1 MTKSAYFS
9 VDTRLTT
16 LLGETYRSTEAALK
30 ELVDNAWDADA
41 DNVWITLPAPMSKEP
56 IIVKDDGS
64 GMTPLDMSTEYLMIA
79 RDRRSKKGQR
89 SPKYKRRIKGRKGIG
104 KFAGLAA
111 AQQMQVITCA
121 AGVRSTVS
129 IDKQVLLEADK
140 DLEQIPLPV
149 NEMPV
154 SEDEHG
160 TSITLS
166 SLSQNM
172 SFPKEEAMRAAL
184 IHEYGR
190 EHGFSIYVNG
200 SVLTVEDV
208 IGPSRSDERDLPLA
222 GSSRL
227 HFSIAEGKPPK
238 YPGIVLR
245 SGGKVI
251 GGKPMFF
258 GLDEDPEIPPKLL
271 KRVYGEVEVDSLE
284 GHVTSDWGAVFENSE
299 LFAEVKA
306 WVHSNV
312 RGALEGVYKN
322 EIDLQKAR
330 LKQEISRR
338 LEKLPEHRRAF
349 AENAIN
355 RVLQKFFGERPERI
369 STVASVLLDAME
381 RDEYYLVLLKIDEA
395 RHADVS
401 TFADAL
407 EQFGL
412 LELALIS
419 QHATHRLAFLDSI
432 DALVGNNR
440 THEKE
445 IHKALDNC
453 LWVLGG
459 RYHMM
464 ASNRSL
470 RRVVNEYC
478 ENKYAGSKGKK
489 RPDLL
494 LATDSADRYL
504 LIEFKRPKHPIDRD
518 DEAQAREYRDELSRH
533 FPGKAIDILLLGG
546 SRAQVDS
553 RYDAPDV
560 RVLSYTDVISQAR
573 HELEWLLAN
582 LATREP

>member
-9 VDTRLTT
+9 VDTRLTA

-41 DNVWITLPAPMSKEP
+41 DNVWITLPAPMSKDP
-56 IIVKDDGS
+56 IVIRDDGS
-64 GMTPLDMSTEYLMIA
+64 GMSPVDVSKEYLTIA

-111 AQQMQVITCA
+111 AQQMLVSTSA

-129 IDKQVLLEADK
+129 IDKQVLLDADK

-149 NEMPV
+149 EEAAV
-154 SEDEHG
+154 SEDEYG
-160 TSITLS
+160 TLIALS

-184 IHEYGR
+184 VHEYGR
-190 EHGFSIYVNG
+190 EQGFSIYVNG

-208 IGPSRSDERDLPLA
+208 FGPSKSDDRKLPLA

-227 HFSIAEGKPPK
+227 RFTIAEEKPPK

-245 SGGKVI
+245 SGGKVV

-284 GHVTSDWGAVFENSE
+284 GHVTSDWGAVVENSE
-299 LFAEVKA
+299 LYAEVKA
-306 WVHSNV
+306 WVHSQV
-312 RGALEGVYKN
+312 RSALEDVYKN

-330 LKQEISRR
+330 LKQEINRR

-349 AENAIN
+349 AESAIN

-369 STVASVLLDAME
+369 STVASVVLDAME

-401 TFADAL
+401 TFAEAL

-419 QHATHRLAFLDSI
+419 QHTAHRLAFLDSVDVLI
-432 DALVGNNR
+432 ANKD

-445 IHKALDNC
+445 LHKALENS
-453 LWVLGG
+453 LWVLGA

-470 RRVVNEYC
+470 RRVV
-478 ENKYAGSKGKK
+478 GS
-489 RPDLL
+489 
-494 LATDSADRYL
+494 DR
-504 LIEFKRPKHPIDRD
+504 R
-518 DEAQAREYRDELSRH
+518 
-533 FPGKAIDILLLGG
+533 
-546 SRAQVDS
+546 
-553 RYDAPDV
+553 
-560 RVLSYTDVISQAR
+560 
-573 HELEWLLAN
+573 
-582 LATREP
+582 